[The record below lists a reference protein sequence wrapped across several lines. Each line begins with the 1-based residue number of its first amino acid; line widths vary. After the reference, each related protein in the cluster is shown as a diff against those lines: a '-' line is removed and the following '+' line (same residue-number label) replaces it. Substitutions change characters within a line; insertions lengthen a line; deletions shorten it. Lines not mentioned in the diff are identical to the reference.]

1 MRNSAGGSGVA
12 GAWIDYEF
20 FLNWRLQLD
29 KQLLEMRTT
38 ENMIPVTDENP
49 DVELFLPGLLEN
61 RKASPRH

>member
-1 MRNSAGGSGVA
+1 MKKGIAAVCLSLLLTALSSLGAGENLILV
-12 GAWIDYEF
+12 
-20 FLNWRLQLD
+20 
-29 KQLLEMRTT
+29 KEMRTT